1 MQKDGRAL
9 IHAVPDLKEQKEAS
23 FTCVQV
29 LAPAIM
35 KQVAL
40 KAVAADGTAL
50 MFVSENMK
58 QEQGVWWFSPSAS
71 RSWGHVVSQ
80 IRAVS
85 CCE

>member
-23 FTCVQV
+23 LTCVQV

-58 QEQGVWWFSPSAS
+58 QDKESGGFRRPLHAAGVMS
-71 RSWGHVVSQ
+71 
-80 IRAVS
+80 
-85 CCE
+85 